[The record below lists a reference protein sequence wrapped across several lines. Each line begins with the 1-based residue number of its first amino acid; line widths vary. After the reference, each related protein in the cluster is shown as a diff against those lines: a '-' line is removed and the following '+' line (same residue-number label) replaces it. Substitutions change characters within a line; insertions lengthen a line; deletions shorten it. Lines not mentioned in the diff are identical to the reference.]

1 MGDAAK
7 LAYRV
12 PGRPPEAP
20 RPSLG
25 GRLRWLALL
34 IWRSCAGLVKREG
47 LELSGYMAF
56 TALLA
61 LFPFL
66 IFLAALAGFLGDQ
79 ESATRVV
86 ASAIRFVPHEVASAL
101 APVIHEVV
109 SQHRGG
115 LLTFGIVFAL
125 WTASSGVEALR
136 VLLNRSYGVQE
147 TRSVWWLR
155 TQSLA
160 VVVVGAGLSLVAS
173 ILIVLG
179 PVLWWLIS
187 RLGAAAL
194 IDRGIWVSLR
204 YGLAALIGTAA
215 MIALHLL
222 LPNCR
227 HRVREVWPGAATT
240 TVLWLAAAALFSFYV
255 ENFAQYSIVYGSL
268 GGIILSL
275 LFFYVS
281 GLIVVFGAELNA
293 HLRGYRCADRP
304 DGYVFDHRGARAHP
318 LGGSPADEAR
328 PGSSGG
334 GIGPLRGGTG
344 RAARR

>member
-1 MGDAAK
+1 MADAPK

-12 PGRPPEAP
+12 PGRPPEA
-20 RPSLG
+20 RRSSLG

-86 ASAIRFVPHEVASAL
+86 ASAFKFVPHEVASAL

-115 LLTFGIVFAL
+115 LLIFGIVFAL

-173 ILIVLG
+173 IAIVLG

-187 RLGAAAL
+187 RLGA
-194 IDRGIWVSLR
+194 
-204 YGLAALIGTAA
+204 
-215 MIALHLL
+215 
-222 LPNCR
+222 
-227 HRVREVWPGAATT
+227 
-240 TVLWLAAAALFSFYV
+240 
-255 ENFAQYSIVYGSL
+255 
-268 GGIILSL
+268 
-275 LFFYVS
+275 
-281 GLIVVFGAELNA
+281 
-293 HLRGYRCADRP
+293 
-304 DGYVFDHRGARAHP
+304 
-318 LGGSPADEAR
+318 
-328 PGSSGG
+328 
-334 GIGPLRGGTG
+334 
-344 RAARR
+344 